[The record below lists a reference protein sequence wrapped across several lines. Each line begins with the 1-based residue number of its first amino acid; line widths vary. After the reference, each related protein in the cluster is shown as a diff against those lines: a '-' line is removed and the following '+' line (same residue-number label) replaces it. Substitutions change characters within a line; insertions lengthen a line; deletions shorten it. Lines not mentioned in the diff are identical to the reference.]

1 MSTILY
7 DIVASVMMNGPART
21 LTYPG
26 GVMCQRRTK
35 VVTPDQYRLPY
46 ELVELVTCDNVQL
59 TAYSIVQQARKIERF
74 PGERGPEYIVSPSQA
89 TICDDRSQSM
99 QDPRQRPTV
108 LFLHGNSGNIGDR
121 LPFAYS
127 FYKKMSCNVFLL
139 EYRGYGSSQ
148 GRPSEAGIQIDAET
162 AFQYIKSHPVLGHT
176 KLFVYGESFGGA
188 VAIDLA
194 ARHPGEIDALICAN
208 TFLSLRKVISQ
219 YYTRVSGF
227 MNMLNSEVWDC
238 ESKLP
243 LIPTSIP
250 MLFLSGLKDELVPPA
265 HMRRLYEIACRDGEE
280 RKTWWTSAYGDHNST
295 FLEGTYWS
303 AVQKFVSKWS
313 GDDEITRGCCS

>member
-7 DIVASVMMNGPART
+7 DIVSSVMRNGPART

-26 GVMCQRRTK
+26 GVMSQRRTK

-46 ELVELVTCDNVQL
+46 ELVELTTSDNVRL
-59 TAYSIVQQARKIERF
+59 TAYSIVQQARKIARF
-74 PGERGPEYIVSPSQA
+74 PRERGPEYI
-89 TICDDRSQSM
+89 
-99 QDPRQRPTV
+99 DPRQRPTI
-108 LFLHGNSGNIGDR
+108 LFFHGNSGNIGDR
-121 LPFAYS
+121 LPFAYH
-127 FYKKMSCNVFLL
+127 FYKKMSCNVFML

-162 AFQYIKSHPVLGHT
+162 AFQYIKSHPILGQT

-194 ARHPGEIDALICAN
+194 SRHPSEIDALICAN
-208 TFLSLRKVISQ
+208 TFLSLPKVISQ
-219 YYTRVSGF
+219 YYTRVSGI
-227 MNMLNSEVWDC
+227 MHMLNSEIWDC

-243 LIPTSIP
+243 LVPSTVP

-265 HMRRLYEIACRDGEE
+265 HMRRLYEIACRDGKEG
-280 RKTWWTSAYGDHNST
+280 KTWWTSDYGDHNNT

-303 AVQKFVSKWS
+303 AVQKFVSNWS
-313 GDDEITRGCCS
+313 GDDEITQSCCF